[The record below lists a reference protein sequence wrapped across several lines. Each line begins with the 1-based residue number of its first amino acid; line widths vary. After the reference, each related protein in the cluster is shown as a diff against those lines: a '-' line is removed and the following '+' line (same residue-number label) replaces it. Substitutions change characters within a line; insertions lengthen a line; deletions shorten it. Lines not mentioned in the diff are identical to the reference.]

1 MNFNYMKEML
11 LSDLLCLY
19 HSTNESKYLKEIKN
33 RMLFC
38 GYTNDEIY
46 EFIRFES
53 EILNFKKA
61 KYSKKIID
69 RHYIIGKNKKEYIFK
84 NIKNYMYSPDNDNK
98 KTLLISETIAII
110 DEAIFLSYSKLLK
123 TYNASKE
130 IIYLAQENENNWL
143 YFEFMNRL
151 EYICR
156 CANRVFDGSKKSLY
170 SEKSM
175 RLYDNEM
182 QICLLRWNVDVSS
195 RKFIPY
201 TEEYYLIS

>member
-19 HSTNESKYLKEIKN
+19 YSTYENKYLNEIKN

-53 EILNFKKA
+53 EILNSKEE
-61 KYSKKIID
+61 KYSKKIIN
-69 RHYIIGKNKKEYIFK
+69 RHYIIGKSKNKYIFQ
-84 NIKNYMYSPDNDNK
+84 NPEIYMYNSNGDNK

-110 DEAIFLSYSKLLK
+110 DESIFLSYSKLLN

-130 IIYLAQENENNWL
+130 IIYLAQENKNNWL

-156 CANRVFDGSKKSLY
+156 CTNRVLDGPKKALY

-175 RLYDNEM
+175 KLYDNEM
-182 QICLLRWNVDVSS
+182 QICLYRWNVDVSS

>member
-53 EILNFKKA
+53 EILNSKKE

-143 YFEFMNRL
+143 YF
-151 EYICR
+151 
-156 CANRVFDGSKKSLY
+156 
-170 SEKSM
+170 
-175 RLYDNEM
+175 
-182 QICLLRWNVDVSS
+182 
-195 RKFIPY
+195 
-201 TEEYYLIS
+201 

>member
-1 MNFNYMKEML
+1 MKEML

-19 HSTNESKYLKEIKN
+19 YSTYEKKYLDEIKN

-38 GYTNDEIY
+38 GYTVNEIN

-53 EILNFKKA
+53 DILNSKEE
-61 KYSKKIID
+61 KYNKKIID

-84 NIKNYMYSPDNDNK
+84 NIENYMYSPDSDNK

-110 DEAIFLSYSKLLK
+110 DEAIFLSYSKLLN

-130 IIYLAQENENNWL
+130 IIYLSQENENNWL

-156 CANRVFDGSKKSLY
+156 CANKVFDAPKKALY
-170 SEKSM
+170 SEKNMS
-175 RLYDNEM
+175 LYDNEM

-195 RKFIPY
+195 RKFVPY
-201 TEEYYLIS
+201 TQEYYFIS

>member
-19 HSTNESKYLKEIKN
+19 YTTYENKYLNEIKN

-53 EILNFKKA
+53 EILNSKKE

-110 DEAIFLSYSKLLK
+110 DEAIFLSYSILLK

-151 EYICR
+151 EYVCR
-156 CANRVFDGSKKSLY
+156 CANRVFDGPKKALY

>member
-38 GYTNDEIY
+38 GYTNNEIA
-46 EFIRFES
+46 EFIQFEND
-53 EILNFKKA
+53 ILNSKEE
-61 KYSKKIID
+61 KYNKKIIEK
-69 RHYIIGKNKKEYIFK
+69 HYIIGKNKNKYIFQ
-84 NIKNYMYSPDNDNK
+84 NPEIYMYNPDGSNK

-110 DEAIFLSYSKLLK
+110 DEAIFLSYSKLLN

-130 IIYLAQENENNWL
+130 IMYLSQENENNWL

-156 CANRVFDGSKKSLY
+156 CANKIFNGHKKALY
-170 SEKSM
+170 SEKSEI
-175 RLYDNEM
+175 LYDNEM
-182 QICLLRWNVDVSS
+182 QICLSRWNIDVSS
-195 RKFIPY
+195 KKFIPY
-201 TEEYYLIS
+201 TQQYFD

>member
-19 HSTNESKYLKEIKN
+19 YTTHENKYLNEIKN

-53 EILNFKKA
+53 EILNSKEE

-69 RHYIIGKNKKEYIFK
+69 RHYIIGKNKNKYIFQ
-84 NIKNYMYSPDNDNK
+84 NPEIYMYNSNGDNK

-110 DEAIFLSYSKLLK
+110 DEAIFLSYSKLLN

-156 CANRVFDGSKKSLY
+156 CANRVFDGPKKASY
-170 SEKSM
+170 SEKSI

-182 QICLLRWNVDVSS
+182 QICLYRWNVDVSS

>member
-19 HSTNESKYLKEIKN
+19 YTTYENKYLNEIKN

-46 EFIRFES
+46 EFIRFEN
-53 EILNFKKA
+53 EILNSKKA

-130 IIYLAQENENNWL
+130 IIYLEQENENNWL
-143 YFEFMNRL
+143 YF
-151 EYICR
+151 
-156 CANRVFDGSKKSLY
+156 
-170 SEKSM
+170 
-175 RLYDNEM
+175 
-182 QICLLRWNVDVSS
+182 
-195 RKFIPY
+195 
-201 TEEYYLIS
+201 

>member
-19 HSTNESKYLKEIKN
+19 YTTYENKYLNEIKN

-53 EILNFKKA
+53 EILNSKKA

-84 NIKNYMYSPDNDNK
+84 NIENYMYSPDNDNK
-98 KTLLISETIAII
+98 KTLLISGT
-110 DEAIFLSYSKLLK
+110 S
-123 TYNASKE
+123 
-130 IIYLAQENENNWL
+130 
-143 YFEFMNRL
+143 
-151 EYICR
+151 
-156 CANRVFDGSKKSLY
+156 
-170 SEKSM
+170 
-175 RLYDNEM
+175 
-182 QICLLRWNVDVSS
+182 
-195 RKFIPY
+195 P
-201 TEEYYLIS
+201 